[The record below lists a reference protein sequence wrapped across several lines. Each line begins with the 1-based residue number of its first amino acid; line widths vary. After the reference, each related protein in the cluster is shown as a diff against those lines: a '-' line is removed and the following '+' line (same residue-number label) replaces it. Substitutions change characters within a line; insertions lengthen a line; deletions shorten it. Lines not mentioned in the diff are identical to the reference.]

1 VLFPFRSA
9 TGSLPEKKKI
19 THQDKRQPQWGE
31 IMSELLGL
39 AFLLA
44 ARAKDSG
51 LSGEEIAF
59 LLESQLEHL
68 EMIEALRKME
78 V

>member
-1 VLFPFRSA
+1 
-9 TGSLPEKKKI
+9 
-19 THQDKRQPQWGE
+19 
-31 IMSELLGL
+31 MSELLGL